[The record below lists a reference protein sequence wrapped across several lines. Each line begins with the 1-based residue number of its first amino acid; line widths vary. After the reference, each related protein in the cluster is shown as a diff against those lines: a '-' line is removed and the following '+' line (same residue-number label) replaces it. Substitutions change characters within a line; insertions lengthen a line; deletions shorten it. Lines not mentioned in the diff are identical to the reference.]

1 MKHFDFVIVGS
12 GIAGLS
18 LALRVAKFGTVA
30 MVTKRNVADSN
41 TAWAQGGVAAV
52 TSAEDSFDLHVKDTL
67 VAGGGLCDPDAV
79 QTIVTEGPS
88 AINNLIELGVHFDER
103 VLEDGH
109 RELDLGKEGGH
120 SKRRVLHYHDTT
132 GREIEE
138 RLVVAAEANSE
149 IVVLQ
154 NHMAIDLITTG
165 KLGYTTEDR
174 VVGIYVL
181 DENTGGVTAIRTDR
195 LILATG
201 GCGKVYLYTT
211 NPNVATGDGVAMAW

>member
-30 MVTKRNVADSN
+30 MVTKRNLTDSN

-67 VAGGGLCDPDAV
+67 VAGAGLCHPDV
-79 QTIVTEGPS
+79 VRTIVTEGPP
-88 AINNLIELGVHFDER
+88 AIQDLMELGVHFDER

-109 RELDLGKEGGH
+109 RELDLTKEGGH

-132 GREIEE
+132 GREIEQ
-138 RLVVAAEANSE
+138 RLLAAVGATANVT
-149 IVVLQ
+149 IFP
-154 NHMAIDLITTG
+154 NYMAVDLITTG
-165 KLGYTTEDR
+165 KLSFSTEER
-174 VVGIYVL
+174 
-181 DENTGGVTAIRTDR
+181 GVWGFGLGEATAI
-195 LILATG
+195 
-201 GCGKVYLYTT
+201 
-211 NPNVATGDGVAMAW
+211 